1 MTNLK
6 WKNCTGRNIN
16 MITLLTISNIK
27 SGVVLMLAILGF
39 AIVFSYLVV
48 TLMNYI
54 GNKEKRKAMA
64 TPIETAKN
72 MGLNISDKYEEKNEI
87 LVIGKNYAFILKYN
101 TSDFKYHAFIYER
114 ESGKYKMSVVSTDY
128 NIVLNAAKQLVENLD
143 KI

>member
-1 MTNLK
+1 
-6 WKNCTGRNIN
+6 
-16 MITLLTISNIK
+16 MIALLTISNIK
-27 SGVVLMLAILGF
+27 SGVSLMLAILGF

-64 TPIETAKN
+64 TPIETAKK
-72 MGLNISDKYEEKNEI
+72 MGLNISEEYDVKNEI

-101 TSDFKYHAFIYER
+101 TSDFRYHALIYER
-114 ESGKYKMSVVSTDY
+114 ESGEYKMSVTSTDY
-128 NIVLNAAKQLVENLD
+128 NVVLKSANELVENLD

>member
-1 MTNLK
+1 MK
-6 WKNCTGRNIN
+6 H
-16 MITLLTISNIK
+16 
-27 SGVVLMLAILGF
+27 
-39 AIVFSYLVV
+39 V
-48 TLMNYI
+48 TD
-54 GNKEKRKAMA
+54 KEKRKAMA

-72 MGLNISDKYEEKNEI
+72 MGLNISEEYDVKNEI

-114 ESGKYKMSVVSTDY
+114 ESGKYKMSIVSTDY